1 MNLKKETI
9 IEVLSDWNFWRK
21 EIDIG
26 VQRDNYLKKILRF
39 IKSNKIISIIGIRR
53 SGKSTLIYQ
62 VAYTLIKQGIA
73 KSDTLLVNFE
83 EPQFE
88 GGDIKLLFRIYEAYQ
103 EIISPA
109 GKPFIFL
116 DEIQNVRG
124 WEKFARSI
132 NEKKTANIVITG
144 SSSNLSS
151 KELSMVLT
159 GRQLYFEIFPLSFLE
174 FLHFKGLKINTSIKD
189 LILNATRIKKYIREY
204 MENGG
209 FPEIVLN
216 EDEEFRRRVLI
227 SYYEDII
234 NRDII
239 NRYRISKVEQ
249 IKATARFY
257 LTNIA
262 SPISFNSVARFTKL
276 PVETVRRFSSYLES
290 SYLMFFV
297 KRFSYSIKE
306 QENSPRKV
314 YSIDTG
320 LSNNIGFKF
329 SKDIGRLAE
338 NIVALHL
345 RILQSDNP
353 DIGIYYWKNHYG
365 DKEVDFVI
373 KKSERIDQLIQVC
386 WDIGEEVTRK
396 REIDSIL
403 KAMDEFNLDKGII
416 ITGDY
421 DEEEKI
427 KNRRIV
433 YIPLWKWLCGL
444 KNEKDLG

>member
-1 MNLKKETI
+1 MKKETI
-9 IEVLSDWNFWRK
+9 IEVLSDWNFWHK
-21 EIDIG
+21 DIDTGIP
-26 VQRDNYLKKILRF
+26 RTHYLERILKF
-39 IKSNKIISIIGIRR
+39 IRSNKIISIIGVRR
-53 SGKSTLIYQ
+53 SGKSTLINQ
-62 VAYTLIKQGIA
+62 LAQTLIQKRTP
-73 KSDTLLVNFE
+73 KSDILLVNFE

-88 GGDIKLLFRIYEAYQ
+88 GIDVKPLLRIYEAYF
-103 EIISPA
+103 EVIGPT

-116 DEIQNVRG
+116 DEIQNVKG
-124 WEKFARSI
+124 WERFVRSI
-132 NEKKTANIVITG
+132 NEKKAANIVISG
-144 SSSNLSS
+144 SSSRLLS
-151 KELSMVLT
+151 KELSTVLT

-189 LILNATRIKKYIREY
+189 LILNGTVIKKYIREY
-204 MENGG
+204 IENGG

-216 EDEEFRRRVLI
+216 ENKEFRRRVLI

-276 PVETVRRFSSYLES
+276 PVETVSRFSSYLES
-290 SYLMFFV
+290 SHLIFFV

-320 LSNNIGFKF
+320 LSNNVGFKF

-345 RILQSDNP
+345 KILQSDNP
-353 DIGIYYWKNHYG
+353 DIEIYYWKNHYG

-373 KKSERIDQLIQVC
+373 KESERINQLIQVC
-386 WDIGEEVTRK
+386 WNIEDEGTKK

-403 KAMDEFNLDKGII
+403 KAMEGFGLDKGII

-421 DEEEKI
+421 EEEEVI

-444 KNEKDLG
+444 KNIKSPG